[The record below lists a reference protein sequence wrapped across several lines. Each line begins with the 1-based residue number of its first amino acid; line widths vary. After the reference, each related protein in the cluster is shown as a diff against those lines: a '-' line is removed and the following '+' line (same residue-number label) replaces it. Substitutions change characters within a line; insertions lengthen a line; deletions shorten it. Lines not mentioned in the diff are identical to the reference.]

1 MDPPRAADRLAE
13 LAIGEEQRG
22 SRPIALVTAVIGGL
36 VILGGVLSAVF
47 LLGSEPEVAAVRTA
61 RVRSISVSAGT
72 TVLNASGYVTA
83 RRQATVSSKMAGQI
97 TEISIEEGMEV
108 EAGQVLARL
117 DSANLDRSLRLA
129 EAQAAA
135 AGKAVLEVEAQLVEA
150 RLRQARTRQL
160 AEQEI
165 VGQADLD
172 RVDSEAA
179 TLEAR
184 VDRQREEISVAER
197 QADVIRQQLEDTVI
211 RAPFDGVITA
221 KNAQPGEMMSPIAG
235 GAGFTR
241 TGIGTVVD
249 MASREIEV
257 DVNEA
262 YINRVSPGQPV
273 DAVLDSYDDWQIPA
287 RVIAIIPTA
296 DRDRATVRV
305 RIGFEELDPRILPDM
320 GVKVS
325 FRSAEPEPGEAP
337 EGLLIP
343 AAAVFRDT
351 GRDLVLLLR
360 EGRVQRRA
368 VRLGDRTGSD
378 VFVLSGLAEGDRVV
392 VEGMEGLAD
401 GDEVVEA
408 GRAALTGL
416 PEGGCRATAMPSDS
430 GAGERTS

>member
-1 MDPPRAADRLAE
+1 MPVVSPTLPQITGSRNPTDRLAE
-13 LAIGEEQRG
+13 LRIGDEQRG
-22 SRPIALVTAVIGGL
+22 SRPLALVTAIIGGL
-36 VILGGVLSAVF
+36 VVLGGGLSAVF
-47 LLGSEPEVAAVRTA
+47 LLGSEPEVAMVRTA
-61 RVRSISVSAGT
+61 RVRSVSVDAGT

-97 TEISIEEGMEV
+97 TQISIEEGMEV

-117 DSANLDRSLRLA
+117 DASNLDRSLRLA
-129 EAQAAA
+129 EAQAEAA
-135 AGKAVLEVEAQLVEA
+135 RKAVLEVEAQLAEA
-150 RLRQARTRQL
+150 RLRQGRTRRL
-160 AEQEI
+160 VEQE
-165 VGQADLD
+165 VAGQADLD
-172 RVDSEAA
+172 RVDGEVA

-184 VDRQREEISVAER
+184 IERQREDIEVSDR
-197 QADVIRQQLEDTVI
+197 QADVIRQQIEDTVI

-241 TGIGTVVD
+241 TGIGTIVD

-273 DAVLDSYDDWQIPA
+273 DAVLDSYDDWRIPA

-325 FRSAEPEPGEAP
+325 FRSAESEPAEAP
-337 EGLLIP
+337 EGLLVE

-351 GRDLVLLLR
+351 GRDLVLLVR
-360 EGRVQRRA
+360 DGRVQRRA
-368 VRLGDRTGSD
+368 VRLGDRLGGD
-378 VFVLSGLAEGDRVV
+378 VFVLSGLVEGDRVV
-392 VEGMEGLAD
+392 VEGPEGLGD
-401 GDEVVEA
+401 GDMVEEAA
-408 GRAALTGL
+408 GA
-416 PEGGCRATAMPSDS
+416 P
-430 GAGERTS
+430 